1 MDFGDPARHPPSV
14 IRLSYVHGTV
24 EVRDID
30 DPSVLPPDCV
40 WDERT
45 RCHRAPAVA
54 YASIVLALH
63 RRKIPYEDT
72 ARAYGELPSGLRVH
86 RTPRPY
92 QAEALEAWKRARG
105 RGVVVL
111 PTGAGKSHVAMM
123 AMDDKRRDTLIVAP
137 TLDLVRQWFDL
148 LRHSFASPVGVVGG
162 GDHNVQPITVT
173 TYDSAYIH
181 MESLGKRFGMVVFDE
196 VHHLPGESYS
206 MAARMCL
213 APYRLGLS
221 ATPDRPDGRHELM
234 DSLVGPRVYEQ
245 DIVGLAG
252 EFLAAYDVERVDV
265 DLSPEELEAYGAAR
279 AIYREFIVSQG
290 IRLGGPNG
298 WGEFIMRSS
307 ATAAGRRAFK
317 AWHEQRRIAF
327 AAPSKL
333 DYLEHLLHQHRA
345 DRTLVFTSN
354 NDAAYAIARR
364 FLVPVIT
371 HQTKVTERSQILR
384 GFTEGRWRVVVTS
397 RVLNE
402 GVDVPEANVAVV
414 VSGSGT
420 VREHVQRLG
429 RILRKSGDKRAILYE
444 LVAAGTSE
452 AYTSERRRKHV
463 AYGGERADG

>member
-1 MDFGDPARHPPSV
+1 M

-30 DPSVLPPDCV
+30 DPSVLPADCV
-40 WDERT
+40 WDPRT

-54 YASIVLALH
+54 YAAIVLALH
-63 RRKIPYEDT
+63 RRRIPYEDE
-72 ARAYGELPSGLRVH
+72 ARAYGELAVGLRVH
-86 RTPRPY
+86 RSPRPF
-92 QAEALEAWKRARG
+92 QAEALEAWKRARS

-111 PTGAGKSHVAMM
+111 PTGAGKTHVALM

-148 LRHSFASPVGVVGG
+148 LSHSFAAPVGVVGG
-162 GDHNVQPITVT
+162 GDHDVQPITVT

-181 MESLGKRFGMVVFDE
+181 MESLGRRFGLVVFDE

-221 ATPDRPDGRHELM
+221 ATPDRPDGRHELL
-234 DSLVGPRVYEQ
+234 DHLVGPRVYEQ

-252 EFLAAYDVERVDV
+252 EYLAEYDVERIDV
-265 DLSPEELEAYGAAR
+265 DLSPDEQAAYNAAR
-279 AIYREFIVSQG
+279 AVYREFIVSQG

-317 AWHEQRRIAF
+317 AWLEQRRIAF

-333 DYLEHLLHQHRA
+333 DYLEHLLHRHRG
-345 DRTLVFTSN
+345 DRSLIFTSN

-371 HQTKVTERSQILR
+371 HQTKVTERSEILR
-384 GFTEGRWRVVVTS
+384 GFTEGRWRAVVTS

-429 RILRKSGDKRAILYE
+429 RVLRKSGDKRAVLYE

-452 AYTSERRRKHV
+452 AYTSERRRQHV
-463 AYGGERADG
+463 AYGGQHVDG